1 MYTGYTRDQNR
12 TNVQSLP
19 QRPPRGYTDGGAK
32 VVNYDGNPAIVLRMP
47 SLTIII

>member
-19 QRPPRGYTDGGAK
+19 QRPPRGYERRCSD
-32 VVNYDGNPAIVLRMP
+32 
-47 SLTIII
+47 